1 MPSFLVTLF
10 GLPSPSYMLI
20 QRTFIVSTFILLAG
34 WASAQIIQP
43 ERIEIEVDQN
53 SDDFVVVSAD
63 DRGLVLFRNTEERD
77 KKGKKLWEFIH
88 YDTSLKEQWKQSY
101 ALDHSLLLQ
110 GYDYDQG
117 QLCVLFQDGPYHDK
131 PMEMMSLSV
140 ATGDTSFHAIRR
152 IVPVDLEF
160 FEIVGQTVVLGGNV
174 NYKPVVVHYDMFNR
188 KIKVLPD
195 IYREDGEII
204 DIIPNNTDNTFDVL
218 IAETTPQKVKTVTVK
233 AYDQYS
239 NLLQSTPLKP
249 KDRSNILDA
258 QVTGFD
264 GEKQFLAG
272 TFGPKRSR
280 YSRGIFV
287 ASLQPDGTQ
296 QMRYY
301 QYADLEN
308 FFGYMRERRE
318 ERVKR
323 RIAKKKRE
331 GKKIRLN
338 YRMVVHELISDDDK
352 YIMLGEAY
360 YPKYNNYYYN
370 GYGHAPSSRYN
381 NMYFDGYR
389 YTHAVAV
396 CFDNKGE
403 LLWDHAF
410 KLDNAKSMELRQLVH
425 VSTKDDQ
432 VVLMYSYEGEIKT
445 KVISDNGEVKD
456 DITSPIKLTYETDE
470 IKNRDQDVVGITK
483 WYDDY
488 FYVHGIQDIKDVA
501 HAGSGLS
508 RKVFF
513 INKVAYNLKDKQSSG
528 LPIEN

>member
-1 MPSFLVTLF
+1 MENLRSVIALALVLF
-10 GLPSPSYMLI
+10 
-20 QRTFIVSTFILLAG
+20 TG
-34 WASAQIIQP
+34 WASAQIVQP

-53 SDDFVVVSAD
+53 SNDFVVVSAD
-63 DRGLVLFRNTEERD
+63 DRGILLFRDTEERN
-77 KKGKKLWEFIH
+77 KQGNKLWEFIH
-88 YDTSLKEQWKQSY
+88 YDTSLKEKWKKMF
-101 ALDHSLLLQ
+101 ALDNSLLLR

-117 QLCVLFQDGPYHDK
+117 QLCVLFQDGPYRDK
-131 PMEMMSLSV
+131 PMEMMNMAI
-140 ATGDTSFHAIRR
+140 ATGDTSFHTIRR
-152 IVPVDLEF
+152 IVPVNLDF

-204 DIIPNNTDNTFDVL
+204 DIIPNNNDNTFDVL

-249 KDRSNILDA
+249 KERSNILDA

-323 RIAKKKRE
+323 RIAKKKKD

-360 YPKYNNYYYN
+360 YPKYNSYYYN
-370 GYGHAPSSRYN
+370 GFHGYAPSSRYN
-381 NMYFDGYR
+381 DLYFDGYR

-410 KLDNAKSMELRQLVH
+410 ELDNAKSMELKQLVH

-445 KVISDNGEVKD
+445 KVISDNGQVKD
-456 DITSPIKLTYETDE
+456 NITSPIKLAHETDE
-470 IKNRDQDVVGITK
+470 IRKRDQDIVGITK

-501 HAGSGLS
+501 QAGSGLS

-513 INKVAYNLKDKQSSG
+513 INKVAYNWWVGRL
-528 LPIEN
+528 LLNMLLII

>member
-1 MPSFLVTLF
+1 M
-10 GLPSPSYMLI
+10 I
-20 QRTFIVSTFILLAG
+20 AQRIIFSLMFILMSN
-34 WASAQIIQP
+34 WVSAQIVQP

-53 SDDFVVVSAD
+53 SNDFVVVSAD
-63 DRGLVLFRNTEERD
+63 EQGILLFRDTEERN
-77 KKGKKLWEFIH
+77 KQGKKLWEFIH
-88 YDTSLKEQWKQSY
+88 YDTSLKERWKKLF
-101 ALDHSLLLQ
+101 ALDNTLLLR
-110 GYDYDQG
+110 GYDYDRG
-117 QLCVLFQDGPYHDK
+117 QLCVLFQNGPYRDK
-131 PMEMMSLSV
+131 PMEMMSMAIAS
-140 ATGDTSFHAIRR
+140 GDTSFHAIRQ
-152 IVPVDLEF
+152 IVPVELDF

-204 DIIPNNTDNTFDVL
+204 DIIPNNNDNTFDVL
-218 IAETTPQKVKTVTVK
+218 IAETTPQKVKTVTIK
-233 AYDQYS
+233 AFDQYS

-249 KDRSNILDA
+249 KERSNLLDA

-296 QMRYY
+296 QIRYY
-301 QYADLEN
+301 HYADLEN

-360 YPKYNNYYYN
+360 YPKYNSYYYN
-370 GYGHAPSSRYN
+370 GFSGYAPSSRYN
-381 NMYFDGYR
+381 DLYFDGYR

-396 CFDNKGE
+396 CFDAKGE

-410 KLDNAKSMELRQLVH
+410 KLDNAKTMELKQLVH

-432 VVLMYSYEGEIKT
+432 VVLMYSYDGEIKS
-445 KVISDNGEVKD
+445 KVISDNGTVKD
-456 DITSPIKLTYETDE
+456 NITSPIKLAHETDE
-470 IKNRDQDVVGITK
+470 VKKRNNDIVGITK

-501 HAGSGLS
+501 QAGPGLS

-513 INKVAYNLKDKQSSG
+513 INKVAYN
-528 LPIEN
+528 

>member
-1 MPSFLVTLF
+1 MF
-10 GLPSPSYMLI
+10 I
-20 QRTFIVSTFILLAG
+20 QRTTTLILLCLITG
-34 WASAQIIQP
+34 WVSAQIIQP

-63 DRGLVLFRNTEERD
+63 DQGLLLFRNTEERN
-77 KKGKKLWEFIH
+77 KQGKKLWEFIH
-88 YDTSLKEQWKQSY
+88 YDTSLKEKWKQQF
-101 ALDHSLLLQ
+101 ALNNSLLLQ

-117 QLCVLFQDGPYHDK
+117 QLCVLFQNGPYHDK
-131 PMEMMSLSV
+131 PMEMMSMSV
-140 ATGDTSFHAIRR
+140 ASGDTSFHTIRR
-152 IVPVDLEF
+152 IVPVDLAF

-204 DIIPNNTDNTFDVL
+204 DIIPNNKDNTFDVL

-296 QMRYY
+296 QMHYY

-323 RIAKKKRE
+323 RIARKKRE

-338 YRMVVHELISDDDK
+338 YRMVVHELISDDGK

-360 YPKYNNYYYN
+360 YPKYNSYYYN
-370 GYGHAPSSRYN
+370 SYGYGAPPSSRYN
-381 NMYFDGYR
+381 SMYFDGYR

-396 CFDNKGE
+396 CFDSKGE

-410 KLDNAKSMELRQLVH
+410 ELDNAKSMELRQLVH
-425 VSTKDDQ
+425 VSAKDDQ
-432 VVLMYSYEGEIKT
+432 VVLMYSYEGEIKS
-445 KVISDNGEVKD
+445 KVISDNGAVKD
-456 DITSPIKLTYETDE
+456 DLTSPIKLAQETDE
-470 IKNRDQDVVGITK
+470 IRKRDQDIVGITK

-488 FYVHGIQDIKDVA
+488 FYVHGIQDIKNGTQ
-501 HAGSGLS
+501 AGSRPS

-513 INKVAYNLKDKQSSG
+513 INKVAYN
-528 LPIEN
+528 

>member
-1 MPSFLVTLF
+1 MSIRFI
-10 GLPSPSYMLI
+10 SLI
-20 QRTFIVSTFILLAG
+20 FILTLLSG
-34 WASAQIIQP
+34 WTFAQIVQP
-43 ERIEIEVDQN
+43 ERIEIVVDDN
-53 SDDFVVVSAD
+53 SNDFVVVSAD
-63 DRGLVLFRNTEERD
+63 EQGLVLFRDTDERAER
-77 KKGKKLWEFIH
+77 GKKLWEFIY
-88 YDTSLKEQWKQSY
+88 YDTSLKEQWKRTY
-101 ALDHSLLLQ
+101 ALDYALSLR
-110 GYDYDQG
+110 GYDYDRG
-117 QLCVLFQDGPYHDK
+117 QLCVLFQNGPYLDK
-131 PMEMMSLSV
+131 PLEMMNLAVTS
-140 ATGDTSFHAIRR
+140 GDTSFHAVRR
-152 IVPVDLEF
+152 IVPVNLEF

-174 NYKPVVVHYDMFNR
+174 NYRPVVVHYDMFNR
-188 KIKVLPD
+188 KVRVLPD

-204 DIIPNNTDNTFDVL
+204 DIIPNPKDNTFDVL
-218 IAETTPQKVKTVTVK
+218 IAETTPQKVKTVTIK

-249 KDRSNILDA
+249 KDRSNLLDA

-272 TFGPKRSR
+272 TYGPKRSR

-296 QMRYY
+296 QIRYY
-301 QYADLEN
+301 HYADLEN

-360 YPKYNNYYYN
+360 YPKYNSYYYN
-370 GYGHAPSSRYN
+370 GYSGYVPSSRYN
-381 NMYFDGYR
+381 DLYFDGYR

-396 CFDNKGE
+396 CFDRKGE

-410 KLDNAKSMELRQLVH
+410 KLDNAKSMELKQLVH

-432 VVLMYSYEGEIKT
+432 VVLMYSYEGEIKS
-445 KVISDNGEVKD
+445 KVISDNGAVQD
-456 DITSPIKLTYETDE
+456 DVTSPIKLAHETDE
-470 IKNRDQDVVGITK
+470 IKKRDQDIVGITK
-483 WYDDY
+483 WYGDY
-488 FYVHGIQDIKDVA
+488 FYVHGVQDIKDMA
-501 HAGSGLS
+501 HAGAGTS

-513 INKVAYNLKDKQSSG
+513 INKVAYN
-528 LPIEN
+528 